1 MAKCSRCHKRKAKRP
16 CAALGEVLCSL
27 CCGQIREKEIHCPP
41 KCPYLSKH
49 KSYQEKRIIEKKLDS
64 LTQRKIPEEDILKD
78 ERMAWLVFHV
88 EMPLREYSE
97 KKPNFSDKDA
107 LIALKYAREKIEK
120 NKRVLI
126 LPDEKMKPMNE
137 VGEAIYQAVERCRY
151 ERRVILSGDSETYG
165 KEEKI
170 KCLDRVIL
178 TVKHFA
184 GERLEDRYYLKN
196 LQERFAKIKKI
207 SNQQKILTL
216 P

>member
-27 CCGQIREKEIHCPP
+27 CCGQIREKEIHC
-41 KCPYLSKH
+41 
-49 KSYQEKRIIEKKLDS
+49 
-64 LTQRKIPEEDILKD
+64 EEDILKD

-151 ERRVILSGDSETYG
+151 ERRVILSGDPETYG